1 MINPKRNQGI
11 KPVSAQA
18 HLVEDDFIYFN
29 VAPEFTLN
37 PSGHAPLAG
46 VIRFSTSIRTTAEI
60 RVSDGERD
68 WTIPTSKAFGFDHDY
83 IVLGLRAGRR
93 HHVRS
98 SDFRSAPRR

>member
-1 MINPKRNQGI
+1 M
-11 KPVSAQA
+11 SAQA

-46 VIRFSTSIRTTAEI
+46 VIKFSTSVRTYAEI

-68 WTIPTSKAFGFDHDY
+68 WTVPTSDAFGFDHDY
-83 IVLGLRAGRR
+83 IVLGLRAGQ
-93 HHVRS
+93 RS
-98 SDFRSAPRR
+98 QLPADIGKTLAKLAPKLVPSVL